1 MENDD
6 EEEGILSLKLE
17 GIIQEEFDLQEDEMA
32 IQEPRPDSP
41 AQELDSPEKRLEALE
56 PEVRPGG
63 QRLLDS
69 ALLIEEEEEREDAI
83 EIIQVLLH
91 WRVKKKQ

>member
-1 MENDD
+1 MEED

-17 GIIQEEFDLQEDEMA
+17 GIIQEEFDLHEDEMA
-32 IQEPRPDSP
+32 IQEPRLDSP
-41 AQELDSPEKRLEALE
+41 AQGLDSPEKRLEALE
-56 PEVRPGG
+56 PEARPGG

-91 WRVKKKQ
+91 

>member
-1 MENDD
+1 MNDD

-17 GIIQEEFDLQEDEMA
+17 GIIQEEFGLQEDEMR
-32 IQEPRPDSP
+32 IQEPRLDSP
-41 AQELDSPEKRLEALE
+41 AQGLDSPEKRLEALE
-56 PEVRPGG
+56 PEARPGG

-83 EIIQVLLH
+83 EIIQVLLYS
-91 WRVKKKQ
+91 RVK